1 MRREVESLGTEL
13 LEPLPRLEKGQ
24 ALLLR
29 LAEPLEAYV
38 FGLGPRWVRHVRH
51 WHKYAEAHLPWE
63 KAFRFRGPSG
73 PTGAVA
79 DNLLE
84 FRRELLRCDPLV
96 ASHHLANAD
105 FSRWIDGVL
114 QDDRLAS
121 IVRAIEERFDSNRSI
136 EGLRR
141 EIIEA
146 VENRYLT

>member
-1 MRREVESLGTEL
+1 VLSR
-13 LEPLPRLEKGQ
+13 PFW
-24 ALLLR
+24 AD
-29 LAEPLEAYV
+29 
-38 FGLGPRWVRHVRH
+38 
-51 WHKYAEAHLPWE
+51 
-63 KAFRFRGPSG
+63 
-73 PTGAVA
+73 GAVA

-84 FRRELLRCDPLV
+84 FRRELLRCDHLV

-114 QDDRLAS
+114 QDGRLAS

-146 VENRYLT
+146 VENRYLA